1 MTEKQLKNVHLPLI
15 QQTETELCV
24 AGDYEYYHYNCD
36 GFKDAVS
43 SSCYYFSVYLF
54 SPHKLCVFLIVKNE

>member
-36 GFKDAVS
+36 GFKDAVKALHVITFLS
-43 SSCYYFSVYLF
+43 IFSLHTNF
-54 SPHKLCVFLIVKNE
+54 VFF